1 MSSST
6 QQARV
11 QPDQRSAGE
20 EARSGR
26 WDSLTDWARAQA
38 GILMNPI
45 ARFLGRVG
53 IHANTVTIFGLLLQV
68 MVGVILGLGYIRLGG
83 WLLLFVGPF
92 DALDGAVARILGQR
106 SRFGAFL
113 DSTLD
118 RLSDAALI
126 LGLTW
131 HYLRQG
137 TLLEVG
143 LLLVS
148 LVASMMVSY
157 IRARAETL
165 GFTCKVGLLTRME
178 RVLLIGVL
186 SALGLPGVLVYALSG
201 LSLFTMV
208 QRFAYVHACARQ
220 MEGGT

>member
-1 MSSST
+1 MRSKP
-6 QQARV
+6 QQALV
-11 QPDQRSAGE
+11 KPDQRSSDEG
-20 EARSGR
+20 RGGR

-38 GILMNPI
+38 GVLMNPI
-45 ARFLGRVG
+45 ARCLGRMGV
-53 IHANTVTIFGLLLQV
+53 HANTVTVFGLLLQV
-68 MVGVILGLGYIRLGG
+68 MVGVILGLGYIKLGG
-83 WLLLFVGPF
+83 WLLLFVGPI

-131 HYLRQG
+131 HFLSQDA
-137 TLLEVG
+137 LLEVAS
-143 LLLVS
+143 LLVS

-165 GFTCKVGLLTRME
+165 GFSCKVGLLTRME
-178 RVLLIGVL
+178 RVLLIGIL
-186 SALGLPGVLVYALSG
+186 SALGLPGVLVYALAG
-201 LSLFTMV
+201 LSLFTMI
-208 QRFAYVHACARQ
+208 QRFMYVYARSRQ
-220 MEGGT
+220 VEVDA